1 MENTL
6 KNKII
11 VITGAAQ
18 GIGLTLAKYLNAQGA
33 TLVIADINPDLA
45 SKSLDSFTND
55 HIAVYMC
62 DVTNKQ
68 STIDMAKQVVDKY
81 GKIDVL
87 INNAGIFPV
96 SLFEDVTLEQWQKV
110 IDIDLTGT
118 FLTTQAVYPYMK
130 KNKQGKIIN
139 IASISGRVGGVGF
152 THYSAAKAGVIG
164 FTKALAKEA
173 GSIGIQVNAVAPGVI
188 DTETT
193 RKVFPE
199 FALKDYVRSV
209 PIGRLGLEEDIVGVV
224 SFLCSDA
231 SNYMTGQTLTVDGGY
246 TMI

>member
-1 MENTL
+1 MEHIHNDQI
-6 KNKII
+6 II
-11 VITGAAQ
+11 VTGAAQ
-18 GIGLTLAKYLNAQGA
+18 GIGLTISKYLDTLGA
-33 TLVIADINPDLA
+33 TIVIADINETAANEAVASFA
-45 SKSLDSFTND
+45 SKRGFA
-55 HIAVYMC
+55 IKC
-62 DVTNKQ
+62 DVTSKE
-68 STIDMAKQVVDKY
+68 STLAMVAAVFEKY

-96 SLFEDVTLEQWQKV
+96 SLFSDVSLEQWQRV

-118 FLTTQAVYPYMK
+118 FLTTQAVYQVMR
-130 KNKQGKIIN
+130 KQKRGKIIN

-173 GSIGIQVNAVAPGVI
+173 GSLNIQVNAIAPGII

-193 RKVFPE
+193 RSVFPS
-199 FALKDYVRSV
+199 FALKDYTKNV
-209 PIGRLGLEEDIVGVV
+209 PLGRLGVEEDVQGVV
-224 SFLCSDA
+224 SFLCSSTSD
-231 SNYMTGQTLTVDGGY
+231 YMTGQVLTVDGGY